1 MNRVLLKVVAIGAFL
16 FIAGCPGRACAEAGS
31 GEPVPS
37 APAETTEP
45 FDPICPLCF
54 VREWIESGFQS

>member
-1 MNRVLLKVVAIGAFL
+1 MDRTRLKVVAVGAFL
-16 FIAGCPGRACAEAGS
+16 CAAVYPGMAGAEAGS

-37 APAETTEP
+37 APAETTAP

>member
-1 MNRVLLKVVAIGAFL
+1 MTRTILKVVATGAIL
-16 FIAGCPGRACAEAGS
+16 FATVYPGTADAEAGS
-31 GEPVPS
+31 REPVPS
-37 APAETTEP
+37 APAETTAP